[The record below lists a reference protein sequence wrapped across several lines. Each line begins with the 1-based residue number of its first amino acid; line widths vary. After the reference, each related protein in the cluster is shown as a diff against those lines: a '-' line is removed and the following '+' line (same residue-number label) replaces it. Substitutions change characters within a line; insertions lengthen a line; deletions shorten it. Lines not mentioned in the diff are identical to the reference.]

1 MRAASNKP
9 PSYLKNLGFSG
20 KAIETL
26 EEASL
31 LITALHEEDRYLE
44 EEDRSLNEEYLT
56 GTGYSGQM
64 EFLGVDYP
72 YIRKNFRGWMIRKMH
87 FQYETGETGS
97 LTTHYVTKIQCKKLG
112 AWGLFDY
119 FVAAADGCRDSKGA
133 SNRTADE
140 ILSQFFTRTK
150 KNKTF
155 YLYPKS
161 NSPKEEFA
169 SLKEAMA
176 TIDRLN
182 EEDEG
187 DPKPPRSPYEIQSQ
201 EGYGQ

>member
-1 MRAASNKP
+1 MRAPSNKQL
-9 PSYLKNLGFSG
+9 SYLKNLGYSG
-20 KAIETL
+20 KAPETL

-31 LITALHEEDRYLE
+31 LITAMREEDHSLE
-44 EEDRSLNEEYLT
+44 EEYLT
-56 GTGYSGQM
+56 GTGYFGQLD
-64 EFLGVDYP
+64 FLGVDYP
-72 YIRKNFRGWMIRKMH
+72 YIRKNFRGWMIRRMH

-112 AWGLFDY
+112 GRGLFDS
-119 FVAAADGCRDSKGA
+119 FVAAADGSGDSKGA

-150 KNKTF
+150 KTF
-155 YLYPKS
+155 YLYPKA
-161 NSPKEEFA
+161 NSPKEEVA

-182 EEDEG
+182 EEDEKYEG
-187 DPKPPRSPYEIQSQ
+187 YPQPPPSPYKIQSQ
-201 EGYGQ
+201 EGYRQ